1 MEHQWLTDG
10 PAADHTARSR
20 EAMLSLVEAVMPV
33 GEAAAVMHMRIEAKV
48 AQAALLSRARFAQD
62 PVAARQADR
71 LIGGCLGLLG
81 QS

>member
-10 PAADHTARSR
+10 PSSEHTAQSR
-20 EAMLSLVEAVMPV
+20 ETMLSLVEAVMPA
-33 GEAAAVMHMRIEAKV
+33 GDAAAVMHMRIEAKA
-48 AQAALLSRARFAQD
+48 AQAALLSRARFGQD